1 MIITYRYRLYP
12 TKEQERQL
20 KKTFGCVRFVWNYFL
35 AYQKEVHQTQKVS
48 PNTYKWIRHL
58 QQHLKKEYPW
68 LKEVDKFAL
77 ENEVKNLEQAF
88 ERFFKKQAK
97 YPKFKK
103 KKSNHFSYTT
113 NFTNNNIQVDFGR
126 LATDTELNRCWGRIK
141 LPKLGWVKA
150 RIHRTF
156 NGKIKTATV
165 KLLPSGKYYVS
176 ITVEQDKIDNP
187 KINKTPANF
196 ATALDLGVKD
206 FFVDSNKRHVENPKV
221 LAKYERKIKE
231 VQRELSRKKPGSK
244 NFEKT
249 RRKLAKLYE
258 KVANIRMD
266 FLHKW
271 SSCVICE
278 NQAIIC
284 EDLKVKNLVRNHHL
298 AKSIMDVSWSKFVEM
313 LEYKSKWYNRIF
325 LKIPS
330 SFPSSQICSSCG
342 YINREL
348 KDLKIRTWQCPCC
361 GQEHDRDE
369 NAAKN
374 ILKQGLLQLG
384 MVVSV

>member
-20 KKTFGCVRFVWNYFL
+20 KKTFGCVRFAWNYFL
-35 AYQKEVHQTQKVS
+35 AYQKEVYRQQKKS
-48 PNTYKWIRHL
+48 PNAFAWIRHL
-58 QQHLKKEYPW
+58 QQHLKREYPW

-77 ENEVKNLEQAF
+77 ENEIKSLEQAF
-88 ERFFKKQAK
+88 ERFFRNQAK
-97 YPKFKK
+97 YPKFKR
-103 KKSNHFSYTT
+103 KKSNYFSYTT
-113 NFTNNNIQVDFGR
+113 NFTNNNIQVDFGK

-176 ITVEQDKIDNP
+176 ITVEQDKVDNP
-187 KINKTPANF
+187 KIKETPANF

-206 FFVDSNKRHVENPKV
+206 FFVDSNSRHVENPKI
-221 LAKYERKIKE
+221 LAKYERRIKK
-231 VQRELSRKKPGSK
+231 VQRELSRKRPGSK
-244 NFEKT
+244 NFERT

-258 KVANIRMD
+258 KVTNIRMD

-271 SSCVICE
+271 SSRVICE

-342 YINREL
+342 YRNEEL

-361 GQEHDRDE
+361 RQKHDRDE

>member
-1 MIITYRYRLYP
+1 
-12 TKEQERQL
+12 
-20 KKTFGCVRFVWNYFL
+20 
-35 AYQKEVHQTQKVS
+35 
-48 PNTYKWIRHL
+48 
-58 QQHLKKEYPW
+58 
-68 LKEVDKFAL
+68 
-77 ENEVKNLEQAF
+77 
-88 ERFFKKQAK
+88 
-97 YPKFKK
+97 
-103 KKSNHFSYTT
+103 
-113 NFTNNNIQVDFGR
+113 VDFGK
-126 LATDTELNRCWGRIK
+126 LATDINLNRCWGRIK

-187 KINKTPANF
+187 KIKETPANF

-206 FFVDSNKRHVENPKV
+206 FFVDSNSRHVENPKI
-221 LAKYERKIKE
+221 LTKYERRIKK

-258 KVANIRMD
+258 KVTNIRMD

-271 SSCVICE
+271 SSRVICE

-330 SFPSSQICSSCG
+330 SFPSSQICSRCG
-342 YINREL
+342 YRNEEL

-361 GQEHDRDE
+361 GQKHDRDE
-369 NAAKN
+369 NAARN